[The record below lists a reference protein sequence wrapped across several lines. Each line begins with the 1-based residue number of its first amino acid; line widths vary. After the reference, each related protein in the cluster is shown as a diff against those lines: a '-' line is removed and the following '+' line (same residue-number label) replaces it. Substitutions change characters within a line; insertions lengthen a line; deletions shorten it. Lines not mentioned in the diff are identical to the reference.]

1 MFIAYT
7 YVVGFLILLHI
18 YLDQGYLV
26 KVNERVHGQNIQV
39 TKHIYI
45 LDELWS

>member
-39 TKHIYI
+39 TKHFYI

>member
-1 MFIAYT
+1 MKNHQILPGFVYYIFI
-7 YVVGFLILLHI
+7 YV
-18 YLDQGYLV
+18 DQGYLV

-39 TKHIYI
+39 TKHFYI